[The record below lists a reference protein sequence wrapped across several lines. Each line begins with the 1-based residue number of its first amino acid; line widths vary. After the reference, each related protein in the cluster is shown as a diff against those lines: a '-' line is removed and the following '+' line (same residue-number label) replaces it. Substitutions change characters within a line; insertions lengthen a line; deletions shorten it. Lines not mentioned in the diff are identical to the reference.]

1 MAFNNAPVFRA
12 GGPIA
17 PMRFVA
23 IDATADHQVVQA
35 GVGGKPIGISQV
47 GMKRTPGLAGSDT
60 NIAAEAGDP
69 IQVYTLGDD
78 VPLTCGAAV
87 VRGNMLKPDADGK
100 GIPTAVAADNAGAV
114 ALESTSGTGVD
125 VVIRVQILSRTAG

>member
-12 GGPIA
+12 GGTIA

-35 GVGGKPIGISQV
+35 GATGKPIGISQV

-60 NIAAEAGDP
+60 NIAAEAGDA
-69 IQVYTLGDD
+69 IAVFTLGDD
-78 VPLTCGAAV
+78 VPLVAGAAV

-114 ALESTSGTGVD
+114 ALESAGAAD
-125 VVIRVQILSRTAG
+125 VIIRVQILSRTAG